1 MKKSTKYGIAELELG
16 LFPTPLT
23 KLEGI
28 TKHYANKANFYIK
41 RDDMTGLALGGNK
54 VRKLNYVLADALS
67 KGCDTIIT
75 CGGAQSNHCAIT
87 AAAANRL
94 GLDCHL
100 VLLNE
105 GVTAMKGNQVLYKLL
120 GARVHFVESENIG
133 SLDDKNTA
141 LFEELKAAGKKP
153 YIVPLGASV
162 PLGALGYVD
171 CMEEVKKQCEDQGL
185 IKIDRV
191 VVTVGSCGTYA
202 GTLLGTKV
210 YFPEA
215 KVIGIN
221 VSGLEGYEDKLY
233 SLLTETSKY
242 LGDRAP
248 FKTLDEAKK
257 EIDIHDYTAEG
268 YAIPS
273 EQGGKAI
280 DLMAKKEGLI
290 LDPVYTGK
298 TFGGL
303 MDLFEK
309 GYFKEDENI
318 LFIHTGG
325 AASLF
330 AFF

>member
-1 MKKSTKYGIAELELG
+1 MRNSSKYGIPELELG

-28 TKHYANKANFYIK
+28 TKHYGYKANFFVK

-67 KGCDTIIT
+67 KGADTIIT

-94 GLDCHL
+94 GLNCQL

-105 GVTAMKGNQVLYKLL
+105 GVTEMKGNQVLYKLL
-120 GARVHFVESENIG
+120 GAEVHFVEGENIG
-133 SLDDKNTA
+133 DLDTKNAA
-141 LFEELKAAGKKP
+141 LFEELKSKGRKP

-171 CMEEVKKQCEDQGL
+171 CMEEVHKQVMETGL
-185 IKIDRV
+185 EKVDRV

-202 GTLLGTKV
+202 GTLLGTKL

-215 KVIGIN
+215 RVVGIN
-221 VSGLEGYEDKLY
+221 VSGLEGYEERLY
-233 SLLTETSKY
+233 SLLTETAKY
-242 LGDRAP
+242 LGDKAP
-248 FKTLDEAKK
+248 FKNVEEAKRA
-257 EIDIHDYTAEG
+257 IDIHDYTAEG
-268 YAIPS
+268 YALPS
-273 EQGGKAI
+273 EQGTKAI
-280 DLMAKKEGLI
+280 ELMAKREGLI

-298 TFGGL
+298 TFGGV

-309 GYFKEDENI
+309 GYFNDGENI

-330 AFF
+330 AFY

>member
-1 MKKSTKYGIAELELG
+1 MINSSKYGIPELELG
-16 LFPTPLT
+16 LFPTPLS
-23 KLEGI
+23 KMEGI
-28 TKHYANKANFYIK
+28 TKHYGNKANFYVK

-54 VRKLNYVLADALS
+54 VRKLNYVLADAIS
-67 KGCDTIIT
+67 KGCDTVIT

-94 GLDCHL
+94 GLEAHL

-105 GVTAMKGNQVLYKLL
+105 GVTEMKGNQVLYQLL
-120 GARVHFVESENIG
+120 GAKVHFVDSENIG
-133 SLDDKNTA
+133 TLDDKNFA
-141 LFEELKAAGKKP
+141 LFEELKAEGKKP

-171 CMEEVKKQCEDQGL
+171 CMEEVKKQCEEQGL
-185 IKIDRV
+185 GKIDRV

-202 GTLLGTKV
+202 GTLLGTKLH
-210 YFPEA
+210 FPEA
-215 KVIGIN
+215 KVVGIN

-233 SLLTETSKY
+233 SLLTETAKY

-248 FKTLDEAKK
+248 FQDLEEAKK
-257 EIDIHDYTAEG
+257 AIDIHDYTAEG

-273 EQGGKAI
+273 AQGKKALE
-280 DLMAKKEGLI
+280 LMAKKEGLI

-298 TFGGL
+298 TFGGM

-309 GYFKEDENI
+309 GYFREGENI

-330 AFF
+330 AFY